1 MSVIPCARDEDLKR
15 RINEF
20 AETLKI
26 EAHKID
32 PHGLSEKEFY
42 DSGILPG
49 AVESLRGQNAATM
62 REKREFVRLV
72 LNYMQDQGYIQEW
85 ESSGSHNRHDYTI
98 KMTNGRISVIELKG
112 WATRVADPG
121 P

>member
-32 PHGLSEKEFY
+32 PHGLSE
-42 DSGILPG
+42 
-49 AVESLRGQNAATM
+49 
-62 REKREFVRLV
+62 
-72 LNYMQDQGYIQEW
+72 
-85 ESSGSHNRHDYTI
+85 
-98 KMTNGRISVIELKG
+98 
-112 WATRVADPG
+112 
-121 P
+121 